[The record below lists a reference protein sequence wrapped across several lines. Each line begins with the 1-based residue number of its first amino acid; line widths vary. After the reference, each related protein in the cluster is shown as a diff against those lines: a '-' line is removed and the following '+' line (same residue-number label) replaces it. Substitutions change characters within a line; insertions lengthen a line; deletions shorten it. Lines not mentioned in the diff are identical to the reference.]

1 MQKILPKKLNSYRV
15 ADFNF
20 LGCDYFSDHDNSII
34 LNRHSGTSMIISND
48 ILGKISSGNLDESIK
63 FKLVQKGFATV
74 QNSNEIQ
81 YDFGDRFDLPRSFL
95 IELTKKCNLHCRYCF
110 RNFNLAKN
118 NEDISYSEI
127 DFICQYI
134 LNYCKK
140 YNIRNIALQGW
151 GGEPLLCLDKLVYI
165 KNFFRKSDV
174 TTDIVVQTNAT
185 LLTKDNV
192 RALKD
197 NQIEVGISIDG
208 FESIQNLQRPYSDGR
223 KSFNDVMQ
231 GIKNLNEVSQKFG
244 VISIITK
251 ESLPYIEK
259 IIEFLVNDLKAT
271 TIKLN
276 IMRSNK
282 HANTKMVINNSEIS
296 LFIDKMLNKLINLNE
311 NGIHITESNI
321 STKLKNLLIRL
332 SGSICNMAG
341 CNGGKQLI
349 AFDKSGNVYPCELTD
364 HSDEI
369 LGNIHAEE
377 SLPLLI
383 QKGSKNKK
391 YFKNKKTSEC
401 DECTY
406 YCFCKGGCS
415 AAVKYSNYEC
425 AIDVQ
430 ECHLNKELYPKL
442 INLILDKPK
451 IVEKMVD
458 SSIAF
463 CN

>member
-1 MQKILPKKLNSYRV
+1 MQEILLKKINSYQV

-20 LGCDYFSDHDNSII
+20 LGCDCFINHDNSFI

-48 ILGKISSGNLDESIK
+48 ILEKISSSNLDESIK
-63 FKLVQKGFATV
+63 FKLIQKGFAIV

-81 YDFGDRFDLPRSFL
+81 YDFEDKFNLPRSFL

-110 RNFNLAKN
+110 RDFNLTKN
-118 NEDISYSEI
+118 NEEISYSEI
-127 DFICQYI
+127 NFICQYI

-140 YNIRNIALQGW
+140 YNIRNITLQGW

-165 KNFFRKSDV
+165 KNFFKKSDV
-174 TTDIVVQTNAT
+174 KIDIMIQTNAT
-185 LLTKDNV
+185 LITKNIARV
-192 RALKD
+192 LKD
-197 NQIEVGISIDG
+197 NQFGVGISIDG
-208 FESIQNLQRPYSDGR
+208 FESVQNLQRPYSDGR
-223 KSFNDVMQ
+223 KSFNDVMR

-251 ESLPYIEK
+251 ESLPYTEK
-259 IIEFLVNDLKAT
+259 IIEFLANDLKANS
-271 TIKLN
+271 IKLN
-276 IMRSNK
+276 IMHANK
-282 HANTKMVINNSEIS
+282 HADNNMAINNSEIS

-321 STKLKNLLIRL
+321 SSKLKNLLIRV
-332 SGSICNMAG
+332 SGSICKMAG

-349 AFDKSGNVYPCELTD
+349 SFDKNGNVYPCELTD

-369 LGNIHAEE
+369 LGNIHTEE

-391 YFKNKKTSEC
+391 YFQNKKIPEC

-425 AIDVQ
+425 AIDIQ
-430 ECHLNKELYPKL
+430 ECYVNKELYPKL
-442 INLILDKPK
+442 IKLILDKPK
-451 IVEKMVD
+451 TVEKMVD
-458 SSIAF
+458 KSIVF